1 MRNFSIVFMALI
13 FLSGC
18 DKLPFGNT
26 KEAPVEVKASVKN
39 ENQAKP
45 PAEEVNISGPL
56 LARIN
61 GWQLGLD
68 DFNQYI
74 DSLKPYA
81 AQKGIELNR
90 DNKLKSL
97 NEMVQLQILAQMAS
111 ESNYDKLPDTLRLIR
126 EGKTSVLASKMISE
140 IDKNI
145 TVTSADIQKFYNENK
160 DKYYSDPEERKVR
173 ELAVNSEAEMKDVN
187 IKLLNDEDFGALAQK
202 VSVLDTAAKGGD
214 LGFIPMDP
222 RRIQEMGLKKF
233 EKFWQAV
240 VTTEKG
246 QVSSK
251 FKGDDG
257 KLYLIKIEDIKPPVT
272 KPLSGEVVNDDGT
285 KVKIEDQIKAVLRIQ
300 KTQAEIDRRVKDFKS
315 RAKVEVKE
323 DLVK

>member
-1 MRNFSIVFMALI
+1 MRNFSIVFMAL
-13 FLSGC
+13 FLLAGC

-26 KEAPVEVKASVKN
+26 KEASVPVKTDVKI

-45 PAEEVNISGPL
+45 PAEEVRISGPL

-90 DNKLKSL
+90 ENKLKSL
-97 NEMVQLQILAQMAS
+97 NDMVQLQILAQMAS

-126 EGKTSVLASKMISE
+126 EGKTSVLASKMVAE

-145 TVTSADIQKFYNENK
+145 TVVPAEIQKFYNDNK
-160 DKYYSDPEERKVR
+160 DRYYTEPEQRKVR
-173 ELAVNSEAEMKDVN
+173 ELAVNSETEANEAS
-187 IKLLNDEDFGALAQK
+187 IKLLQSEDFGALAQK
-202 VSVLDTAAKGGD
+202 ISVLDTAAKGGD

-222 RRIQEMGLKKF
+222 RLIQASGIKKF

-240 VTTEKG
+240 VSTERG
-246 QVSSK
+246 QISSK

-257 KLYLIKIEDIKPPVT
+257 KWYIIKIEDIKSSVT
-272 KPLSGEVVNDDGT
+272 KPLSGEVINDDGS
-285 KVKIEDQIKAVLRIQ
+285 KVKVEDQIRAVLRIQ
-300 KTQAEIDRRVKDFKS
+300 KTQAEIDRRIKDFKS